1 MSGRKA
7 VVVIFGCAPTGSPMN
22 LYPEEVF
29 RSELRRFCSKF
40 FFLNSMKTFLF
51 NLTLNR

>member
-29 RSELRRFCSKF
+29 RSKFRRFYSKKNF
-40 FFLNSMKTFLF
+40 QLDENFLI
-51 NLTLNR
+51 